1 MTAADLGV
9 HLVDSVPPAAAAAAN
24 LSAAPASSTTGAA
37 PTPPP
42 QVFPDDPWH
51 RTRAEVMAQSTRILE
66 SSALAAEAGKDDD
79 ELKPIHPKDVK
90 PPAEF
95 GGARK
100 YFLPWHELFTS
111 MLRLR
116 STRWTKI
123 VDWLKARREKR
134 LYDDKAKA
142 EFMTHQAHDPDPY
155 IDKHFELFSKHLYG
169 YLLDNTKDQVRI
181 EVLANKEAGVF

>member
-100 YFLPWHELFTS
+100 YCLQQP
-111 MLRLR
+111 
-116 STRWTKI
+116 
-123 VDWLKARREKR
+123 
-134 LYDDKAKA
+134 
-142 EFMTHQAHDPDPY
+142 
-155 IDKHFELFSKHLYG
+155 
-169 YLLDNTKDQVRI
+169 
-181 EVLANKEAGVF
+181 